1 MSLQEVT
8 EEIATVREQLTKAT
22 SDGFS
27 FDNVGVVALRNNLT
41 ALMAYSTSLRSSSSG
56 KS

>member
-8 EEIATVREQLTKAT
+8 EEIALAREQLTKAT

-27 FDNVGVVALRNNLT
+27 FDNPGVVALRNNLT
-41 ALMAYSTSLRSSSSG
+41 ALIAYRTSLISSSSG